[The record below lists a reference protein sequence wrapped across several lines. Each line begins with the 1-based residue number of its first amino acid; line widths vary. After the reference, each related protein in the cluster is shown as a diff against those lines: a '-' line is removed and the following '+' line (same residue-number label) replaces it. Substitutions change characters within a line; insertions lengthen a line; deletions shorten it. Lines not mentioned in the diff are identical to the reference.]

1 MSLWLEVEIAS
12 GLAAMTQNHC
22 RCYSMGRARQ
32 GYTED
37 LKRSYE
43 RSTLFSLRLP
53 RRAGK
58 QSGWSRCPQPA
69 LAMTSLLIAK
79 AAQQLHRRFET
90 LHPSGGLDKACAFSG
105 NHTLGQMARWVNG
118 V

>member
-1 MSLWLEVEIAS
+1 
-12 GLAAMTQNHC
+12 
-22 RCYSMGRARQ
+22 
-32 GYTED
+32 
-37 LKRSYE
+37 
-43 RSTLFSLRLP
+43 
-53 RRAGK
+53 
-58 QSGWSRCPQPA
+58 
-69 LAMTSLLIAK
+69 MTSLLIAK